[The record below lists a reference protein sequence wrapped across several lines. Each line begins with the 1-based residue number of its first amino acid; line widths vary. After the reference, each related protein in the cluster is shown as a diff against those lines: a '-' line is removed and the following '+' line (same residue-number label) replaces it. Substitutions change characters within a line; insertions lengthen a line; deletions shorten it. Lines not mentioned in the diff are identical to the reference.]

1 MSSDQ
6 DRISGA
12 TGTALRTS
20 ASEDARG
27 SRYLVITVVIG
38 LMLWTAL
45 GFVLGALAFQV
56 GMSVLTGSL
65 LPDSDAHASVGQVSA
80 ADV

>member
-12 TGTALRTS
+12 TGA
-20 ASEDARG
+20 A
-27 SRYLVITVVIG
+27 LVIIVVIG

-56 GMSVLTGSL
+56 GMSVLTGVVA
-65 LPDSDAHASVGQVSA
+65 PDSDAHASVGQVSE